1 MYYKTKKKSR
11 LICIDTSTGEFYI
24 GECHLSELSDL
35 LSKYNPSEVV
45 ISKSDVFN
53 TEEWY
58 LRLHPHVTS
67 IEDWNFNY
75 DNSYRDLI
83 DHFKVKSLKGFGCD
97 NFPIGI
103 TSAGGLFT
111 YLKNNLSMSV
121 SHLKKIGPIQNIGIM
136 GLDGFTIK
144 NLEIFKNN

>member
-1 MYYKTKKKSR
+1 M
-11 LICIDTSTGEFYI
+11 
-24 GECHLSELSDL
+24 

-67 IEDWNFNY
+67 IEDWTFNY

-83 DHFKVKSLKGFGCD
+83 DHFKVKSLKGFGCE

-103 TSAGGLFT
+103 ISAGGLFT

-121 SHLKKIGPIQNIGIM
+121 SHLKKISPIQNIGIM
-136 GLDGFTIK
+136 GLGVLGLDAAKKLNELGFKVSGYYVLSNT
-144 NLEIFKNN
+144 